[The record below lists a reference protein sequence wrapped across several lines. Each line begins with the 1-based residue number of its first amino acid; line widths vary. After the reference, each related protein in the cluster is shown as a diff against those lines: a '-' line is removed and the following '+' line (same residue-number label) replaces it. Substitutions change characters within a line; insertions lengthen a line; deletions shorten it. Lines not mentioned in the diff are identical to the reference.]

1 MSATDLRGEF
11 RRWRRGR
18 PFWAGSILAASA
30 VVFVAVPF
38 ATLRVGDL
46 VVSLSTPGG
55 SAAVLVAAVLACCA
69 GTMWARPAARVP
81 AGVVAMVAAL
91 VGVATSNLGGLII
104 GTVLGVVGAAAA
116 LAWTPAP
123 APGPW

>member
-1 MSATDLRGEF
+1 MSATDAPGGF

-18 PFWAGSILAASA
+18 PFWAGLLILASA
-30 VVFVAVPF
+30 VVFLAVPF

-69 GTMWARPAARVP
+69 GTLWARPAARVP
-81 AGVVAMVAAL
+81 CGIVAMVAAL
-91 VGVATSNLGGLII
+91 VGVATSNLGGLVI
-104 GTVLGVVGAAAA
+104 GSVLGVLGAAAA
-116 LAWTPAP
+116 LAWTADR
-123 APGPW
+123 APGTR